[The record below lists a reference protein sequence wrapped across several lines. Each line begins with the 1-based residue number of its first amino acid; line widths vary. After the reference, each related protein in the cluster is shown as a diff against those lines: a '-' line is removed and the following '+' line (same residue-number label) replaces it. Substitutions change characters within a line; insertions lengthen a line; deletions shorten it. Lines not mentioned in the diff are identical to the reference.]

1 MVCGVVVAGLEA
13 IEAGFGVVVVAAIAE
28 GIDACHSAGAAD
40 DIAPC
45 VIGVACDRH
54 ILKAG
59 DIGDQLDYIALQVLC
74 N

>member
-1 MVCGVVVAGLEA
+1 MVRGVIVAALEI

-28 GIDACHSAGAAD
+28 RVNACHSAGAAD

-45 VIGVACDRH
+45 VIGVACDRL

-59 DIGDQLDYIALQVLC
+59 DIGDQLDHIALQVLC

>member
-13 IEAGFGVVVVAAIAE
+13 IEAGFGIVVIATVAQ
-28 GIDACHSAGAAD
+28 GIDVCHTAGAAD
-40 DIAPC
+40 DIAPGI
-45 VIGVACDRH
+45 VGVACDRL